1 MAPEQQL
8 LNEEME
14 DIKRVKT
21 LEDSYLMINIITK
34 TIKTES
40 KNKKLDFSLC
50 Y

>member
-21 LEDSYLMINIITK
+21 LEDCFLMINIITK

-40 KNKKLDFSLC
+40 ENKKLDFSLC